1 MADDSRPVAYLDKN
15 LERHPYTDESD
26 ADGILHQMVR
36 EFSSALLDYRRIP
49 FLMNVN
55 LKATKKLFKDR
66 ATVSLFVNRLFTLAP
81 DYEVNG
87 VVKRRSG
94 TPYFG
99 MELMLNL

>member
-1 MADDSRPVAYLDKN
+1 
-15 LERHPYTDESD
+15 
-26 ADGILHQMVR
+26 
-36 EFSSALLDYRRIP
+36 
-49 FLMNVN
+49 MNVN

-66 ATVSLFVNRLFTLAP
+66 ATVSIFVNRLFTVAP

-87 VVKRRSG
+87 VVKRRSS

>member
-15 LERHPYTDESD
+15 LERLPYTDASD

-36 EFSSALLDYRRIP
+36 VFSGALLDYRRIP
-49 FLMNVN
+49 FYMNVN
-55 LKATKKLFKDR
+55 LKATKKLFRDK
-66 ATVSLFVNRLFTLAP
+66 ATVSLFVNRLFTVAP